1 MTRTDAGM
9 ITVQFV
15 AATAMSLVVFVML
28 ANFVVDLYARGAIRA
43 AVDEGA
49 RAGAPID
56 ASAGECR
63 QRANDA
69 LDDLVGGAM
78 RSGVRVDCV
87 EHAGTMRA
95 QATVVLH
102 GWLPGIVPDWSFVLT
117 GTAVKEREP

>member
-1 MTRTDAGM
+1 MRRNDSGMTTL
-9 ITVQFV
+9 QFV
-15 AATAMSLVVFVML
+15 VATAMALVVFVML

-49 RAGAPID
+49 RSGAPID
-56 ASAGECR
+56 SSAGECR
-63 QRANDA
+63 RRANDA
-69 LDDLVGGAM
+69 LDDLIGGTM

-87 EHAGTMRA
+87 EDSGTMRA
-95 QATVVLH
+95 HATVVLH